1 MLLNSTQSSFLSSIH
16 LCVFFL
22 SPFLSVSAAARSAR
36 FFFLFSFFLF
46 SNLTIF
52 PGFSFLVF
60 SVCLFVSISSF
71 CFTSSSGLFF
81 FVFCFFCCIYHVLSP
96 VRLSHIFC
104 MCVCVAA
111 AVVIRV
117 PNLHAKLI
125 CLLGRRHFVFS
136 SIEFILIR
144 MPH

>member
-36 FFFLFSFFLF
+36 FFFLFS
-46 SNLTIF
+46 NLTIF
-52 PGFSFLVF
+52 PGFYFLF
-60 SVCLFVSISSF
+60 SLSVCLFPFRRFV
-71 CFTSSSGLFF
+71 LPLLRDFF

-104 MCVCVAA
+104 MCVCVC
-111 AVVIRV
+111 VCV
-117 PNLHAKLI
+117 LLLSLSGCLI
-125 CLLGRRHFVFS
+125 CMLSSSAYWADAILFS
-136 SIEFILIR
+136 AASNSF
-144 MPH
+144 

>member
-52 PGFSFLVF
+52 PGFYFLF
-60 SVCLFVSISSF
+60 SLSVCLFPFRRFVLPLLRDFFF
-71 CFTSSSGLFF
+71 CFLFFLLYLSRFISRPSFPYFLYVCVLLLSLSGCLICMLSSSAYWADAILF
-81 FVFCFFCCIYHVLSP
+81 S
-96 VRLSHIFC
+96 
-104 MCVCVAA
+104 AA
-111 AVVIRV
+111 S
-117 PNLHAKLI
+117 NS
-125 CLLGRRHFVFS
+125 F
-136 SIEFILIR
+136 
-144 MPH
+144 